1 ANVTYNTNRLDKDDS
16 GDPDLS
22 QAGSRLPGTAKISGN
37 FSADYNWDITDNT
50 KGFVGASVF
59 ATTARPNSLILGYD
73 PTKAGGVGPMPN
85 FGAAPIY
92 DPNTNALIGYTS
104 TKLPG
109 YTTLDLRAGV
119 EHGPWT
125 VSAYVKNL
133 TDVRAYSEAAG
144 LNNYQF

>member
-1 ANVTYNTNRLDKDDS
+1 
-16 GDPDLS
+16 
-22 QAGSRLPGTAKISGN
+22 
-37 FSADYNWDITDNT
+37 
-50 KGFVGASVF
+50 
-59 ATTARPNSLILGYD
+59 
-73 PTKAGGVGPMPN
+73 MPN
-85 FGAAPIY
+85 FGTTPIY
-92 DPNTNALIGYTS
+92 DPNTNAVIGYTS

-144 LNNYQF
+144 LNNYQFANYSNQWTAVVLRPRTVGVSLARKF